1 MEISISVWDDI
12 SIHALRKESDRPV
25 RPKRAST
32 VRFQSTLSVRRA
44 TQGERPARGDDQIS
58 IHALRKESDRLLL
71 MAWLRLEISIHA
83 LRKESDSPSSV
94 GLSQSMTFQSTLS
107 VRRATVQLDIF
118 VHFLRRKPAAWL

>member
-44 TQGERPARGDDQIS
+44 TATTRGQFTMTVFQSTLSVRRATLTADDLTTTPLIS
-58 IHALRKESDRLLL
+58 IHALRKESD
-71 MAWLRLEISIHA
+71 
-83 LRKESDSPSSV
+83 D
-94 GLSQSMTFQSTLS
+94 GLAIRSFF
-107 VRRATVQLDIF
+107 D
-118 VHFLRRKPAAWL
+118 